1 MPIHFHSHRATA
13 ERLVASQASKASEAA
28 IHTVLAEMHE
38 QAAAVRLNDSL
49 APLEH
54 SQAWNN
60 FSCPWLLSAN
70 CTGRAADTVS

>member
-1 MPIHFHSHRATA
+1 MPIHFHSHRAIA

-28 IHTVLAEMHE
+28 IHTVLADMHE

-54 SQAWNN
+54 SQLVTIQLPMAAECKLQW
-60 FSCPWLLSAN
+60 SC
-70 CTGRAADTVS
+70 C